1 MSLSNAREYMSGG
14 VHPAHHPALDIP
26 DVMME
31 EVERVCP
38 ECGAAM
44 IEFDRL
50 AEDGALFIWY
60 ACSRESCTGQWLTKK
75 ALRMCGA

>member
-1 MSLSNAREYMSGG
+1 MKLSNANERAGGGAREAQRSALG
-14 VHPAHHPALDIP
+14 VPGLT
-26 DVMME
+26 E
-31 EVERVCP
+31 EVERFCP

-50 AEDGALFIWY
+50 VEDGAVFIWY
-60 ACSRESCTGQWLTKK
+60 ACSEGSCTGQWLTKK